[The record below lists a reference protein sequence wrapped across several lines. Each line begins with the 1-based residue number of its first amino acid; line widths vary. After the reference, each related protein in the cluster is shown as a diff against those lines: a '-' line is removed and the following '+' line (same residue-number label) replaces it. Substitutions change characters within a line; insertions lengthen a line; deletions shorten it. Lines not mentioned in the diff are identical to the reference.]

1 MTNADLQDQMLDTLD
16 ALPPCVSAQWLANY
30 HFHTQSHFTLAECL
44 VVAKSVLSQQV
55 AA

>member
-1 MTNADLQDQMLDTLD
+1 MTIFKLQDQMIDTID
-16 ALPPCVSAQWLANY
+16 ALPPCASAAWLANY

-44 VVAKSVLSQQV
+44 VVAKSVLLQV

>member
-1 MTNADLQDQMLDTLD
+1 MTNADLQDQMLNTLD

-30 HFHTQSHFTLAECL
+30 HFHKQSYFTFAECL
-44 VVAKSVLSQQV
+44 VVAKAVLSQV